1 MRELSNRKDPRSGTN
16 HGPDLALAHHMF
28 AHTKSQIIRHD
39 LFVPQKCRNQSNKI
53 DIQVPL

>member
-28 AHTKSQIIRHD
+28 AHTKSQIT
-39 LFVPQKCRNQSNKI
+39 NQVRFICIITK
-53 DIQVPL
+53 V